1 MQSANVA
8 FAESAVLPER
18 YSPDDKRRFSSVVLP
33 HLASA
38 YALARW
44 LTGSHADAQDVIQE
58 ASIRALR
65 GIGKFA
71 NGNAQAWL
79 LTIVRNTA
87 FDWLPKNRPAA
98 LVFIDNLENLECAP
112 PDASVTAAP
121 EAALMKIEDETQ
133 LASAISALP
142 SHYREALVLRDVEGL
157 SYRKIAEQTGVAI
170 GTMMSRL
177 FRARR
182 QLIALMGP
190 SATGAKCGA
199 GTRPRRPTRTA
210 LSALLTLPSPPP
222 MKPTSCGLA
231 VEG

>member
-1 MQSANVA
+1 MQSANL
-8 FAESAVLPER
+8 AVPGGDALPKCD
-18 YSPDDKRRFSSVVLP
+18 SSDDQRRFSSVVLP

-65 GIGKFA
+65 GIGKFG

-87 FDWLPKNRPAA
+87 YDWLPKNRPAA
-98 LVFIDNLENLECAP
+98 LVSIDSLEKLECAQ
-112 PDASVTAAP
+112 PDASVTATP
-121 EAALMKIEDETQ
+121 EVALMKIEDETQ

-142 SHYREALVLRDVEGL
+142 SHYREALVLRDVQGL

-190 SATGAKCGA
+190 SATCGKSDG
-199 GTRPRRPTRTA
+199 GTGPRPSTA
-210 LSALLTLPSPPP
+210 SHCRLFTLPSPPP
-222 MKPTSCGLA
+222 MRPTSYGLV